1 VIPQPTAPIDPSGPY
16 PGAGPE
22 YKDPF
27 RNFKVSDVPSNY
39 DYCFRAGIFCGD
51 YESIAVSHGQG
62 NAQAVVLFTDARNG
76 RSSRAPAGGGTFPS
90 QPGRNPACEQS
101 DVFFDSFSASN
112 GGNGGSA
119 DTR

>member
-62 NAQAVVLFTDARNG
+62 NAQAVVLFYG
-76 RSSRAPAGGGTFPS
+76 RSKRPFIGQAGRWREVPVAARP
-90 QPGRNPACEQS
+90 QPGVRAVGRLLRQLQ
-101 DVFFDSFSASN
+101 
-112 GGNGGSA
+112 
-119 DTR
+119 RK